1 MWNERIVDPTATK
14 LSAFLTGG
22 TTEIEYV
29 YDFGDNWEHRVIV
42 ENVSAVEIGN
52 HFAQFLGGERRCP
65 PEDCGGVPGYYE
77 FLKKIRGKKRKAALD
92 WYGGPYDPNDID
104 EHQIIEG
111 FNGIK

>member
-1 MWNERIVDPTATK
+1 MRRPQSYRRSLKVGQQKSNMSTT
-14 LSAFLTGG
+14 LG
-22 TTEIEYV
+22 TT
-29 YDFGDNWEHRVIV
+29 GSIV
-42 ENVSAVEIGN
+42 LSSKASVQPRWQRS
-52 HFAQFLGGERRCP
+52 FAQFLGGERRCP

-77 FLKKIRGKKRKAALD
+77 FLKKIKGKNRKAALD